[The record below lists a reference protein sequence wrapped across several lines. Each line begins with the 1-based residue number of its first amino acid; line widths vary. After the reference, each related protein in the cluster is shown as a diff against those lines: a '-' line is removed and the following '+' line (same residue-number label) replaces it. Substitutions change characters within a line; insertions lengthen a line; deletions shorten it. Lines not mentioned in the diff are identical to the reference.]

1 MASSKWTK
9 WIVGLSGAALFSGF
23 IGYISTEGGPSAAGG
38 SPEPQY
44 PSTGDQSSLSD
55 QWNAQNGGSSDG
67 HNGSYSTDN
76 GGFDRRGNGGGFSG
90 SFGADSGQDSFG
102 GRMRT
107 RAS

>member
-23 IGYISTEGGPSAAGG
+23 IGYISTEGGPS
-38 SPEPQY
+38 
-44 PSTGDQSSLSD
+44 
-55 QWNAQNGGSSDG
+55 DG

-76 GGFDRRGNGGGFSG
+76 GGFDLRGNGGGFSG